1 MSRAERDLMASVFR
15 SGLFLTMIVL
25 IPIALIT
32 GLLGPIPGMLAFAA
46 AVPLSGQL
54 GGSVPLGPDLVSAL
68 ARARADI
75 GRIGR
80 VSGLA
85 ALFGFNVLLLIPAPA
100 YAVPFLPV
108 LVMSMFVMGLYT
120 LGMRS
125 PPERLLPDVAAPV
138 LLLVLLTLP
147 DL

>member
-1 MSRAERDLMASVFR
+1 MSPAERDLMASIFR
-15 SGLFLTMIVL
+15 SGLFLTIIALM
-25 IPIALIT
+25 PIALIT
-32 GLLGPIPGMLAFAA
+32 GLLGPVLGMIAFAA

-54 GGSVPLGPDLVSAL
+54 GGSVPLGPDLGAAL

-85 ALFGFNVLLLIPAPA
+85 AFFGFNVLLLIPAPA

-108 LVMSMFVMGLYT
+108 LVMSMFVMGFYT

-125 PPERLLPDVAAPV
+125 PPERLMPDVAAPV
-138 LLLVLLTLP
+138 LLLILLTLP
-147 DL
+147 NM

>member
-1 MSRAERDLMASVFR
+1 MSPAERDLMASIFR
-15 SGLFLTMIVL
+15 SGLFLTIIALM
-25 IPIALIT
+25 PIALIT
-32 GLLGPIPGMLAFAA
+32 GLLGPVLGMIAFAA

-54 GGSVPLGPDLVSAL
+54 GGSVPLGPDLGAAL

-85 ALFGFNVLLLIPAPA
+85 AIFGFNVLLLIPAPA

-108 LVMSMFVMGLYT
+108 LVMSMFVMGFYT

-125 PPERLLPDVAAPV
+125 PPERLMPDVAAPV
-138 LLLVLLTLP
+138 LLLILLTLP
-147 DL
+147 NM